1 MSTPWYLG
9 PLAVLDTETTGL
21 DPDRGDRVIEVA
33 IVAFDGGQVTERW
46 GELLQP
52 DVEIPAKV
60 TEITGIRP
68 EHLRGKP
75 RFADVAHAI
84 ADKLQG
90 RLCVA
95 YNAGFDKSFLI
106 HEFAR
111 AGVRWPAGLRWVDP
125 LVLAKQLQKG
135 QGGHKLGEVAKRL
148 GVPLEEAHRAT
159 ADAECAGRVLLELA
173 KLLHKQQD
181 VADYAPM
188 RELHDRWEAEQE
200 SQRAGWKSR
209 NRSTSPMVFDSV
221 GPGNALGPGYPHGD
235 ELDPVR
241 YIFLKGVGRTA

>member
-1 MSTPWYLG
+1 MTPWYMG

-21 DPDRGDRVIEVA
+21 DPDRGDRVIE
-33 IVAFDGGQVTERW
+33 IGIILFDNGQVTERW
-46 GELLQP
+46 GELIQP
-52 DVEIPAKV
+52 DQEIPAKV

-68 EHLRGKP
+68 DQLVGKP
-75 RFADVAHAI
+75 RFAQLAHTI

-95 YNAGFDKSFLI
+95 YNANFDKGFLV

-111 AGVRWPAGLRWVDP
+111 AGVRWPQGLRWVDP

-135 QGGHKLGEVAKRL
+135 QGSHKLGEVAKRL
-148 GVPLEEAHRAT
+148 GIPLEEAHRAT
-159 ADAECAGRVLLELA
+159 ADAECAGRVLIELGNR
-173 KLLHKQQD
+173 LHQQD
-181 VADYAPM
+181 GIVDLEALRP
-188 RELHDRWEAEQE
+188 LHESWEAEQE
-200 SQRAGWKSR
+200 AARAGWKSR
-209 NRSTSPMVFDSV
+209 SRGNHTLVFDPV